1 MSFFHHL
8 PLEITSTFF
17 FTLPPKNTKLHR
29 FFHFA
34 LFIPYYILWLITF
47 IVQQNKIFFC
57 GKDVFTLSYY
67 SHCSSGCSWHDYAPV
82 ESINLHIF
90 FRFHPNHNNGCWR
103 RLLFL
108 LPAGMV
114 KFSLMAFPLAL
125 AQNYFQSD
133 EKAANWVTSFTQRRP
148 KHFHANGS
156 PLWCIILDLSNLFF
170 LFWWL
175 ENRPLNTSGTTKWG
189 QTSDQ
194 CSLPILHKQAKHRHN
209 FLRIPIL
216 KYYSTAH
223 RKIAH

>member
-67 SHCSSGCSWHDYAPV
+67 SHCSSGSSWHDYAPV

-170 LFWWL
+170 
-175 ENRPLNTSGTTKWG
+175 PLLVT
-189 QTSDQ
+189 
-194 CSLPILHKQAKHRHN
+194 
-209 FLRIPIL
+209 
-216 KYYSTAH
+216 
-223 RKIAH
+223 RK